1 MPLQPNGLGPGEQV
15 YTPVLTATTTSP
27 TLGTGG
33 TAVGGWQSITGS
45 LIWWWAAFTLGESP
59 DPGEGYYQVSL
70 PRDPV
75 SDPGRGVGDGVIQDI
90 SASAELRPVRAVCST
105 QLAVAMGGYSTR
117 PFIMDISAPAAF
129 MAALV
134 SHEAPFT
141 WAEGDVVNL
150 TGTYQAL
157 G

>member
-1 MPLQPNGLGPGEQV
+1 MPLQSNGLGPGEEA

-33 TAVGGWQSITGS
+33 TAAGGWQRLGGS
-45 LIWWWAAFTLGESP
+45 VIWWWAQIVFGESP
-59 DPGEGYYQVSL
+59 DAGEGYYQVSL

-75 SDPGRGVGDGVIQDI
+75 SDPGRGVGDGVVQDI
-90 SASAELRPVRAVCST
+90 SESAELRPARAVCSST
-105 QLAVAMGGYSTR
+105 LAAAVGGYSTR
-117 PFIMDISAPAAF
+117 PFIMDISAPAGF

-134 SHEAPFT
+134 SHEAPFA
-141 WAEGDVVNL
+141 WAEGDVINL
-150 TGTYQAL
+150 TGTYQML

>member
-90 SASAELRPVRAVCST
+90 SA
-105 QLAVAMGGYSTR
+105 
-117 PFIMDISAPAAF
+117 PAAF